1 MDFDAV
7 AHTLL
12 GGLLT
17 YVIMNLVLGEEA
29 HPPALDRADAVVEVI
44 MRALTP

>member
-1 MDFDAV
+1 
-7 AHTLL
+7 
-12 GGLLT
+12 
-17 YVIMNLVLGEEA
+17 MNLVLGEEV